1 MTSEEPVIDF
11 TSQSWF
17 AVRRFAERRLDE
29 MRRKN
34 DGALNIDQTN
44 ALRGSIATLKEI
56 LALERAPENEA
67 DEPEGPF
74 A

>member
-1 MTSEEPVIDF
+1 
-11 TSQSWF
+11 
-17 AVRRFAERRLDE
+17 

-34 DGALNIDQTN
+34 DGALTIDQTN